1 MHSLSSCLMHCV
13 FATKERQP
21 FLSHEIRDRLHPYLG
36 GIARDNSMKAL
47 AIGGTEDHVHILLSI
62 PATLSVSKAM
72 QLMKGNFSKW
82 LRDTFPEIKSKEF
95 AWQQG
100 FGAFSISVSSI
111 DDTVRY
117 IRNQEQHHQ
126 KKSFRNEF
134 ENFLRKHKIEFD
146 PKHIE

>member
-1 MHSLSSCLMHCV
+1 MHCV

-126 KKSFRNEF
+126 KKSFRTEF

>member
-1 MHSLSSCLMHCV
+1 MHCV

-72 QLMKGNFSKW
+72 QLMKGNSSKW
-82 LRDTFPEIKSKEF
+82 LRDTFPEMKSKEF

>member
-1 MHSLSSCLMHCV
+1 MHCV

-72 QLMKGNFSKW
+72 QLMKGNSSKW

>member
-1 MHSLSSCLMHCV
+1 MHCV